1 MTPVGVSSFKNRG
14 ETFGMDTPRPWA
26 LESLRLVFSV
36 PRTYLPLAQAWDER
50 YPGTLKAL
58 KGLTASGFLIY
69 QKPVIVDI
77 KTGKLAFRCSP
88 PALRYRAT
96 AKGRR
101 LRNDALEDSR
111 ILVDTFSKIS
121 KKGVLGVLKLLD
133 ALDLDA
139 QNTQTGISVSHL
151 AVLSGLPERSVRW
164 WVDHLESMKYVVK
177 LPDVLSDVREVV
189 PAHWRVT
196 RDLCKQ
202 LKDVLQ
208 AFPGNPHSGLVS
220 EFKLNRTKFL
230 ENVVPARVGLTGA
243 TDYDHDVETQKLLA
257 AFMRSANC
265 ASSGIFNVEPRLNL
279 AANMHAHTMVFN
291 SGGKSSVFYQPDAE
305 LREVRKGVAYR
316 SIFEYERFQSRRD
329 AWSHIER
336 FFGWLHLRALPSES
350 AVLRFVVNSDSRVQS
365 YVKLVA
371 AYSEYLADNPDRR
384 PNNPVQLAVSSR
396 QRIYASTDP
405 LDDNAWYRVNII
417 GANSGGPK
425 PVLHLKDTP
434 YDEYV
439 NG

>member
-1 MTPVGVSSFKNRG
+1 
-14 ETFGMDTPRPWA
+14 MDTPKPWA

-58 KGLTASGFLIY
+58 KSLTANGFLVY
-69 QKPVIVDI
+69 QKPVVVDV
-77 KTGKLAFRCSP
+77 KTGELAFRCSP

-111 ILVDTFSKIS
+111 ILVDIFSKIS

-139 QNTQTGISVSHL
+139 QNTQTGISVAHL

-164 WVDHLESMKYVVK
+164 WVDHLESLKYVAK

-208 AFPGNPHSGLVS
+208 AFPENPHSGLAS

-265 ASSGIFNVEPRLNL
+265 ASNGIFNVEPRLNL
-279 AANMHAHTMVFN
+279 AASALSHTMVFDPK
-291 SGGKSSVFYQPDAE
+291 GKNSVFYQPDAE
-305 LREVRKGVAYR
+305 LREVQKGVACR

-350 AVLRFVVNSDSRVQS
+350 AILRFVVNSDSRVQS

-371 AYSEYLADNPDRR
+371 AYSDYLLDNPDRR

-396 QRIYASTDP
+396 QRIYSSTDP
-405 LDDNAWYRVNII
+405 LDDSAWYRINIA
-417 GANSGGPK
+417 GAHNSEVK
-425 PVLHLKDTP
+425 PILHLKDTP